1 VPQATMSSLDAIL
14 KEVYSV
20 RTAEQLNTEIT
31 VTKRL
36 EKTSEGVV
44 ETVGGKYVDFP
55 IHIGRNHGVGSRK
68 ENEALPA
75 AKAQQYTEV
84 HVPLTYS
91 YGVFRVTGQ
100 LIELADS
107 NQQAFVS
114 ALDNEMNRLKDD
126 VRFDYERQI
135 FGDGTGLLASVTAD
149 GANTVTVDSV
159 ASLEIGMQIDIRTR
173 SNGAAVISNREI
185 TDINGLVV
193 TYDGADGA
201 ATATEGLYREG
212 NYASGLARELSGF
225 ASIFSTSSTLHTV
238 NPGTAAGRKWAAV
251 VNSNGGTPRALS
263 EGLMITLVDEVR
275 KQGGGTPTVLF
286 SNLGVRRSYFNL
298 LVQQR
303 RYTNTKEF
311 EGGFSGLA
319 FTTDNGEI
327 PMVADYDCLPNRIFA
342 VNEKELKIYE
352 AGDWSFMNRDGSNWQ
367 RVITSAGAFDA
378 YSCTLYKYMELGTH
392 RRNAHGLLS
401 DITEG

>member
-263 EGLMITLVDEVR
+263 EGLMIKVVDDVR
-275 KQGGGTPTVLF
+275 TAGGGRTSVIF
-286 SNLGVRRSYFNL
+286 GSLGVRRAYFNL
-298 LVQQR
+298 LTQQR
-303 RYTNTKEF
+303 RYTDTKNYA
-311 EGGFSGLA
+311 GGFRGL
-319 FTTDNGEI
+319 
-327 PMVADYDCLPNRIFA
+327 
-342 VNEKELKIYE
+342 
-352 AGDWSFMNRDGSNWQ
+352 SFMHGDDIPVVEVTAAPPGKMWFVDESKMKLFRNKDWHFGQDDGNILKWVS
-367 RVITSAGAFDA
+367 GYDA
-378 YSCTLYKYMELGTH
+378 WTGFLKLYSELGTVQ
-392 RRNAHGLLS
+392 RNAMGLLS
-401 DITEG
+401 DIIEG